1 VRRAR
6 TTGDRE
12 RFVLPVLCVTLAT
25 ALALTAPAVGLGASQ
40 IRTKG
45 GTTYEGSVVR
55 EEGDQVVIETSKGTI
70 RLSRDDIAAIQSLEK
85 KKDWPERDPEAPR
98 ITPVVVTPDGAR
110 EALVQ
115 AREAVKAGKWVK
127 AGGLLE
133 GLAELKG
140 DVLSADDRRGITS
153 SLATCYLQIDDPRG
167 AARSFG
173 RRAMVAKDDGERR
186 RILAAAEALA
196 TSKSTRIGGQ
206 TVRTYKEAIP
216 AAVKWKVDQI
226 VKTARKITGQARLVT
241 VKARLDRTAQGALKK
256 LKEADLYEPGT
267 SDRERTSV
275 LRPLV
280 DNVMQGA
287 QAAVN
292 ACSRER
298 RWFDANRWRSLS
310 DKETVKRWVQ
320 RVAAYLA
327 LRQGAEDGVQ
337 NLRAFASRFDLGG
350 LYNDREAKRLL
361 DQLEDLKYYPPRGG
375 RQIKILPRRTGGAI
389 RQ

>member
-1 VRRAR
+1 V
-6 TTGDRE
+6 
-12 RFVLPVLCVTLAT
+12 
-25 ALALTAPAVGLGASQ
+25 ALTAPAVGLCASQ

-55 EEGDQVVIETSKGTI
+55 EDGDQVVIETSKGTI
-70 RLSRDDIAAIQSLEK
+70 RLSRDDIAAIRAMEK
-85 KKDWPERDPEAPR
+85 QKDWPTRDPEAPR
-98 ITPVVVTPDGAR
+98 ITPVVVTPDKAR
-110 EALVQ
+110 EALTW

-173 RRAMVAKDDGERR
+173 RGAMVAKDDGERR
-186 RILAAAEALA
+186 RILAAAEALG
-196 TSKSTRIGGQ
+196 TLKSTRIGGQ

-267 SDRERTSV
+267 SARERTSV

-280 DNVMQGA
+280 DNVMRGA
-287 QAAVN
+287 RKAVD
-292 ACSRER
+292 ACLRER
-298 RWFDANRWRSLS
+298 QWFDANRWRSLS
-310 DKETVKRWVQ
+310 DKETVKRWAQ

-327 LRQGAEDGVQ
+327 LRQGAEEGVT

-361 DQLEDLKYYPPRGG
+361 DQIEDLKYYPPRGG
-375 RQIKILPRRTGGAI
+375 KQIKILPRRTGGAI

>member
-1 VRRAR
+1 MRRAR

-12 RFVLPVLCVTLAT
+12 RFVLLVLCATLAS
-25 ALALTAPAVGLGASQ
+25 AVALTAPAVGLCASQ

-55 EEGDQVVIETSKGTI
+55 EEGGQVVIETSKGTI
-70 RLSRDDIAAIQSLEK
+70 RLSRDDIAAIEALEK
-85 KKDWPERDPEAPR
+85 KKDWPKRPPEALR
-98 ITPVVVTPDGAR
+98 ITATAVALEKAHEVLTLAR
-110 EALVQ
+110 Q
-115 AREAVKAGKWVK
+115 AVKAGKWVK

-133 GLAELKG
+133 GLAEVKG

-173 RRAMVAKDDGERR
+173 RRAMVAKDEAERR
-186 RILAAAEALA
+186 RILAAAEALG
-196 TSKSTRIGGQ
+196 TSKSTRISGQ
-206 TVRTYKEAIP
+206 AVRTYKEAIP
-216 AAVKWKVDQI
+216 AAVKWKVGQI
-226 VKTARKITGQARLVT
+226 VKTARRMTGQARLVT

-256 LKEADLYEPGT
+256 LEEADLYEPGT
-267 SDRERTSV
+267 SARERSNV

-280 DNVMQGA
+280 ENVMRGGRK
-287 QAAVN
+287 AVET
-292 ACSRER
+292 CSNER

-310 DKETVKRWVQ
+310 DKETVKRWAQ

-327 LRQGAEDGVQ
+327 LRQGAEAGVT
-337 NLRAFASRFDLGG
+337 NLKAFASRFDLGS

-361 DQLEDLKYYPPRGG
+361 DQLEDLKYYPARGG
-375 RQIKILPRRTGGAI
+375 RQIKILPRRTGGGI
-389 RQ
+389 KQ

>member
-1 VRRAR
+1 VRCFPA
-6 TTGDRE
+6 TGDRE

-25 ALALTAPAVGLGASQ
+25 ALVLTAPAAGLCADQ

-55 EEGDQVVIETSKGTI
+55 EEGGQVVIETSKGTI
-70 RLSRDDIAAIQSLEK
+70 RLSRDDIAAIQALEK
-85 KKDWPERDPEAPR
+85 QKDWPKRPPDALK
-98 ITPVVVTPDGAR
+98 ITAAVVTPDKAQ
-110 EALVQ
+110 EALAQ

-153 SLATCYLQIDDPRG
+153 SLATCYLQIDDARG

-173 RRAMVAKDDGERR
+173 RRAMVAKDDAQRR
-186 RILAAAEALA
+186 RILAAAEVLD
-196 TSKSTRIGGQ
+196 TSKSTRIGDQ
-206 TVRTYKEAIP
+206 TVRTYKDAIP

-226 VKTARKITGQARLVT
+226 VRTARKMTGEARLVT
-241 VKARLDRTAQGALKK
+241 VKARLDRTAQGALEK

-267 SDRERTSV
+267 SGRERSSV

-280 DNVMQGA
+280 ENVMEGA
-287 QAAVN
+287 RKAVST
-292 ACSRER
+292 CKSERE
-298 RWFDANRWRSLS
+298 WFDANRWRSMS
-310 DKETVKRWVQ
+310 DKATVKPWAQ

-327 LRQGAEDGVQ
+327 LRQGAEEGVT
-337 NLRAFASRFDLGG
+337 NLKAFASRFDLGG
-350 LYNDREAKRLL
+350 LYNDGEAKRLL
-361 DQLEDLKYYPPRGG
+361 DQLEDLKYYPARGG

-389 RQ
+389 KQ